1 MTDSPIS
8 KNQRTARGIIAA
20 WRRNR
25 PKAIADAI
33 SGSAAF
39 ELVEAIEGA
48 LVMLDGD
55 HDKVQAVT
63 TAEAEQVVAQ
73 VRDLNEQKAQL
84 EQEVTSLKRRLGL
97 LQDDL
102 APGATAE
109 DARPDCSVCGDTG
122 FEVFNME
129 VISCRGCVGSQ

>member
-1 MTDSPIS
+1 MTDPIP
-8 KNQRTARGIIAA
+8 KHQRTARGIIAN

-25 PKAIADAI
+25 PKKVADAI

-55 HDKVQAVT
+55 HQKVQDLT
-63 TAEAEQVVAQ
+63 SAEKEEIARQVKE
-73 VRDLNEQKAQL
+73 LNDQRAQL
-84 EQEVTSLKRRLGL
+84 EGEVASLRRQLGL
-97 LQDDL
+97 LEEDL

-109 DARPDCSVCGDTG
+109 DARSNCTTCGDTG

-129 VISCRGCVGSQ
+129 VIPCRDCVGS